1 MERSAGQQLVET
13 VCGGNFRTIIEYLR
27 AVVAYD
33 ERSTGRL
40 GHTDILHDRD

>member
-13 VCGGNFRTIIEYLR
+13 TCEDNFRTIIEYLR
-27 AVVAYD
+27 ALVAYD